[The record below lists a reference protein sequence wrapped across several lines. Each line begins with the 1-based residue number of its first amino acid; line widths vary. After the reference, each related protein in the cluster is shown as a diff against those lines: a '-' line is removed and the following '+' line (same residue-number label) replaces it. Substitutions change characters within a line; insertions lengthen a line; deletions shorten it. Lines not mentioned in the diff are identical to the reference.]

1 MIYLM
6 GQCRPCRRRF
16 LWLASELALADAC
29 CLGCDGPLIR
39 AAGASRR
46 GSGVEDVDAAWL
58 AAPEV
63 PQAAPQALDPQDPA
77 TWSAP
82 IARRRAQRRSGRRG
96 GRRATDRQDP
106 LDRLLT
112 DLAQVPAPAADE

>member
-1 MIYLM
+1 M

-16 LWLASELALADAC
+16 RWPAGELALADAR

-58 AAPEV
+58 AAPT
-63 PQAAPQALDPQDPA
+63 PQVAPRALDPQDPA
-77 TWSAP
+77 TWPAP
-82 IARRRAQRRSGRRG
+82 RAMRRAQRRSGRRG
-96 GRRATDRQDP
+96 GRRATDAQDP
-106 LDRLLT
+106 ADRLLA
-112 DLAQVPAPAADE
+112 DLAQVPGPAADE